1 MKSDKKKSKK
11 KLKEKLKKREE
22 KLQKIRDKSLVVEAA
37 IEHKNLQVIVFKLGG
52 EEYGLQIEQIKEV
65 VITPNITKVPLTPK
79 YVKGVANIRGNILAI
94 IDLER
99 KFGLHKKKKEENKK
113 VDEITEGNY
122 SLVVESSIYR
132 MAILV
137 KEVPNTLSVS
147 EKEIDSSPDTI
158 VGTNL
163 EKNYVK
169 GIIKLE
175 EEKRLIILIDA
186 YKIIE
191 KEILKELTN

>member
-1 MKSDKKKSKK
+1 MKLEKKKSKK
-11 KLKEKLKKREE
+11 KLKGKLKKREA
-22 KLQKIRDKSLVVEAA
+22 KLKKIREKTLAVETA

-79 YVKGVANIRGNILAI
+79 YIKGVANIRGNILAI

-99 KFGLHKKKKEENKK
+99 KFGLNKKKKEAKK
-113 VDEITEGNY
+113 NDEIAEGNY
-122 SLVVESSIYR
+122 SLVVESPIYR

-147 EKEIDSSPDTI
+147 EKEIDVSPDTI

-169 GIIKLE
+169 GIIKLD